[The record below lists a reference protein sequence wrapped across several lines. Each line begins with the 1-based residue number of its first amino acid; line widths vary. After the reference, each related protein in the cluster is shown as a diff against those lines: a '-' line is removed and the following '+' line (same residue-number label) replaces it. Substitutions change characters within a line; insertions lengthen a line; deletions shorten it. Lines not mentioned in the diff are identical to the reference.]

1 MTTVTQHEL
10 SDKWIMWAH
19 LPHDTNWTLKSY
31 KKILG
36 FNALEDIIALNQ
48 NIADCVIKNCML
60 FVMKNNINPLWED
73 PLNKNGGCFSF
84 KVANKNVVTIWKRFV
99 YCLVGNTITDD
110 KNLLKSIT
118 GVTISPKKAF
128 CIIKIWISNCKN
140 QNPMFLSKQLG
151 IPFEGCLFKK
161 HIN

>member
-1 MTTVTQHEL
+1 MTSVTQHEL
-10 SDKWIMWAH
+10 SDRWIMWAH

-84 KVANKNVVTIWKRFV
+84 KVTNKNVVDIWKRFV

-110 KNLLKSIT
+110 MNLLNAIT

-128 CIIKIWISNCKN
+128 CIIKIWITNCQY
-140 QNPMFLSKQLG
+140 QNPTSLSKQLG
-151 IPFEGCLFKK
+151 IPFDGCLFKK